1 MLLLIIKKKI
11 AQDKKKKRE
20 NKRKTMI
27 RDAAVRRDFRW
38 IYYTALG
45 GRGERE
51 RQTQCSKFRTHKW
64 RMNEEEKGDVHRV
77 PQESVRWEAI

>member
-1 MLLLIIKKKI
+1 
-11 AQDKKKKRE
+11 
-20 NKRKTMI
+20 MI

-38 IYYTALG
+38 IYTALG

-51 RQTQCSKFRTHKW
+51 RQTQCSTFQTHKW

-77 PQESVRWEAI
+77 PQESVRWRRYRNRKRIRTGTSGSESR